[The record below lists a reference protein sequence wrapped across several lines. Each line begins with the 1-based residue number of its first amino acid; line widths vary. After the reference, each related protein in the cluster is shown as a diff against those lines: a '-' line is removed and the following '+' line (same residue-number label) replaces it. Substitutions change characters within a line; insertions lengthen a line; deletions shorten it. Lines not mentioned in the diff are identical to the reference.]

1 MTQPLHELF
10 RLHERLAADTWTIK
24 DLALCRV
31 LLMNDKRYPW
41 LILVPRRDGLR
52 DFHDVAEADKA
63 NLHTEIDHASAVL
76 KELTGAFKLNVAAIG
91 NMVPQLHVHVI
102 ARFEGDAVWPKPV
115 WGLGEALPYS
125 PSEVGSLIEKLK
137 KAILG

>member
-1 MTQPLHELF
+1 MNQPLHELF

-24 DLALCRV
+24 DLALSRV

-41 LILVPRRDGLR
+41 LILVPRRDDLR

-63 NLHTEIDHASAVL
+63 ALHAEIDHASAVL
-76 KELTGAFKLNVAAIG
+76 KELTGAFKINVAAIG

-102 ARFEGDAVWPKPV
+102 ARFEEDAVWPKPV
-115 WGLGEALPYS
+115 WGLGEAVPYS

-137 KAILG
+137 KAIHG